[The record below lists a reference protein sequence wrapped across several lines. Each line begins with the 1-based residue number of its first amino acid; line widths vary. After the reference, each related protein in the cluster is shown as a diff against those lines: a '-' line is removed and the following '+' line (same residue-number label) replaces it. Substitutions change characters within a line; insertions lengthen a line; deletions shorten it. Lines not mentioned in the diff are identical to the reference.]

1 MLLRL
6 DPDDDEAEREERMA
20 VEVKTSKE
28 LGIAFDG
35 QRQLVL
41 DTFDQDIA
49 VDLMRQDSEELLR
62 AIRSSHEWQNR
73 LQAALRESAD
83 LGVQVGVKQLEN
95 VGFAFDWTLAHE
107 DARLF
112 VNDYSFGLINGINS
126 TTERL
131 LRQSITSWI
140 QNGGPLS
147 DLDTALTPIFGEK
160 RAALIA
166 STEITN
172 VYAQGTLASYRRSN
186 VVKKM
191 EWRTAMDEMR
201 CTICKGLHGTRAVLD
216 GMFKFDGKEYFPSA
230 HPRCRCFIAG
240 VL

>member
-1 MLLRL
+1 MRLQL

-28 LGIAFDG
+28 VSQAFDG

-41 DTFDQDIA
+41 DTFDHDLA
-49 VDLMRQDSEELLR
+49 VDLMRQDSEDLMR

-112 VNDYSFGLINGINS
+112 VNDYTFGLINGINS

-131 LRQSITSWI
+131 LRQSITNWI

-147 DLDTALTPIFGEK
+147 DLDTALTPIFGAN
-160 RAALIA
+160 RASLIA

-172 VYAQGTLASYRRSN
+172 VYAQGTLASYRRST

-191 EWRTAMDEMR
+191 EWCTARDEMV
-201 CTICKGLHGTRAVLD
+201 CPTCGGLHGKRANLD
-216 GMFKFDGKEYFPSA
+216 DTFGGYFPAA
-230 HPRCRCFIAG
+230 HPRCRCWIRG
-240 VL
+240 VV